1 MTDEAKK
8 MVQDL
13 HTKGCAGCIHMKI
26 GRCTHIQQGTT
37 CDTLIH
43 NAADLIESLLAKLE
57 HAGRER
63 DALLEDLR
71 DADQCG
77 CEHCKHYKHCL
88 AEEAEDAYEDYDYV
102 CSACGRDD
110 CPCKTCAGCSNWE
123 WRGIQND
130 LTAMKGE

>member
-1 MTDEAKK
+1 MKTPEEIKKVLAECDEGYACKRINCPY
-8 MVQDL
+8 DD
-13 HTKGCAGCIHMKI
+13 
-26 GRCTHIQQGTT
+26 GRSIYNGSRCML
-37 CDTLIH
+37 D
-43 NAADLIESLLAKLE
+43 ARKDALAYIRRLE
-57 HAGRER
+57 RER
-63 DALLEDLR
+63 NALLEDLR

-123 WRGIQND
+123 WRG
-130 LTAMKGE
+130 AE

>member
-1 MTDEAKK
+1 MTDEAKRFLNLK
-8 MVQDL
+8 EDAQALREIEWTD
-13 HTKGCAGCIHMKI
+13 CAMNP
-26 GRCTHIQQGTT
+26 RVCTTMMHK
-37 CDTLIH
+37 
-43 NAADLIESLLAKLE
+43 AADLIESLAAELE

-63 DALLEDLR
+63 DALLRDLR

-123 WRGIQND
+123 WRG
-130 LTAMKGE
+130 AE